1 MASDNCHNSFPV
13 SFLYLLNKLKLL
25 SFQFCIRSK
34 DPDKDKDILIQL
46 YNCGFFQPTPKNHT
60 KQFWN
65 AYQDALDSN
74 ICGIDGSNYSITE
87 ACYYAVQE
95 FHEEYPD
102 GLKRTTFYGYLQ
114 VRLLAET

>member
-1 MASDNCHNSFPV
+1 
-13 SFLYLLNKLKLL
+13 
-25 SFQFCIRSK
+25 FQFCIRSK

-74 ICGIDGSNYSITE
+74 ICGIDGKRRILSII
-87 ACYYAVQE
+87 A
-95 FHEEYPD
+95 D
-102 GLKRTTFYGYLQ
+102 TFSY
-114 VRLLAET
+114 ETIK